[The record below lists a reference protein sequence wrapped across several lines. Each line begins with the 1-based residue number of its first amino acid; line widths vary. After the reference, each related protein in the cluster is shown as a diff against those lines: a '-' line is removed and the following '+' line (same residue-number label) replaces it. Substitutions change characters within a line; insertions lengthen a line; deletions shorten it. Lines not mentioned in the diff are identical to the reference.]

1 MKINGKSLLLALCL
15 YLPIGI
21 YAGSG
26 DVNGDKKLTYAD
38 VEAIINYI
46 MGNNPE
52 NFDAE
57 AANVNDD
64 NTINIADAV
73 ALMNKIKVTISMNGQ
88 TQKGNNS
95 DSHLTTHGYI
105 TDFKPAELPPL
116 DLNPLFCVLHLTIDV
131 PQGDYKSI
139 ILQTDNKLTTEA
151 TLSLTTGELTP
162 TTTSAVQA
170 LTLKNV
176 QLSEGQNTLEAY
188 LSILPCDLSTSQLSI
203 KVYDAEGNLYNVSG
217 NFGGKTFEAGT
228 TYHLTGAISS
238 SAIALCSGLPV
249 IMVNTPSGVKI
260 SDITKETWLEGSTMA
275 VFNIDGQVLNAPGK
289 IKGRGNSTWTFDK
302 KPYAFKFSQKQSPF
316 GFPSNKAWVLLA
328 ESCDRSLLRTA
339 YMCAISKAVGID
351 WTINYQYVNLFLNGE
366 YWGVYVL
373 TDKVEKSKNRINIKD
388 DGFIIEDDNFYE
400 QESLYWVSDR
410 IGRPYT
416 FKYPDPDD
424 NEIVQFDDNFLFIR
438 DFISE
443 IERTLK
449 LLNDNAFNTDYLD
462 KVDANSFAK
471 YHIAEEVFSNF
482 DPNRYYVLPSRTS
495 KLKMMPMWD
504 SEWSLGLWR
513 SNWGNPPLPIVNN
526 CYWEAQYYFKYLF
539 RSPSFKSEVK
549 TEWETFKTHVEE
561 IKSEVN
567 SVRLKIAKAQ
577 SDNFKKW
584 PNPGWPLNIKFDT
597 WEEEADYLKDF
608 LDERIAFL
616 DNRISKW

>member
-1 MKINGKSLLLALCL
+1 MAIFIS
-15 YLPIGI
+15 IGLF
-21 YAGSG
+21 AGSG

-46 MGNNPE
+46 MGNKPE

-64 NTINIADAV
+64 DAINIADAV
-73 ALMNKIKVTISMNGQ
+73 ALINKIKVTISMNGQ

-95 DSHLTTHGYI
+95 DGHLTTHGYI

-131 PQGDYKSI
+131 PQGDYKAI

-162 TTTSAVQA
+162 STTSAVQA

-176 QLSEGQNTLEAY
+176 QLSEEQNTLEAY

-203 KVYDAEGNLYNVSG
+203 KVYDAEGHLYDVSG
-217 NFGGKTFEAGT
+217 DFEGKTFEAGS

-238 SAIALCSGLPV
+238 SAVALCSGLPV

-260 SDITKETWLEGSTMA
+260 SDITKETWLESSTMA
-275 VFNIDGQVLNAPGK
+275 IVNANGEVLNAPGK

-302 KPYAFKFSQKQSPF
+302 KPYAFKFTNKQSPF
-316 GFPSNKAWVLLA
+316 GFPANKAWVLLA

-339 YMCAISKAVGID
+339 YMCAISKAASID

-373 TDKVEKSKNRINIKD
+373 TDKVEKSKNRINIMD

-400 QESLYWVSDR
+400 QESLFWVSDR

-416 FKYPDPDD
+416 FKYPDPDN
-424 NEIVQFDDNFLFIR
+424 NEIVKFDDNYNFIR

-443 IERTLK
+443 IERTLLVLK
-449 LLNDNAFNTDYLD
+449 NNNAFSTDYLD
-462 KVDANSFAK
+462 KLDANSFAK
-471 YHIAEEVFSNF
+471 YHIAVEVFSNF

-513 SNWGNPPLPIVNN
+513 SNWNDPPLPIVTNR
-526 CYWEAQYYFKYLF
+526 YWENQYYFKYLF
-539 RSPSFKSEVK
+539 LSPSFKSEVK
-549 TEWETFKTHVEE
+549 SEWEKFITHVEDV
-561 IKSEVN
+561 KSEVN
-567 SVRLKIAKAQ
+567 SVRQKIAKAQ
-577 SDNFKKW
+577 ADNFKKW
-584 PNPGWPLNIKFDT
+584 PNPGWPLNIQFDT
-597 WEEEADYLKDF
+597 WEEEADYLENF

-616 DNRISKW
+616 DSHISKW